1 MESPPLLPERKIKL
15 NLLANKSQ
23 TSRHAAQPCPCPVG
37 QEADFA
43 TERSPVGQ
51 GCGSQLGAAP
61 TPPQWGN
68 PGKSKGKVLGKE
80 AETPRGA
87 QHCER
92 ASATGRRGR
101 WRPSPLHPLSVPHP
115 SPAQKGGGPQAET
128 YNLGQAEA
136 GGLEQEPELEKRGAA
151 GHGEGGRHRAAVA
164 SSRRAQVWQQP
175 RLHSRTPEE
184 EGAH

>member
-1 MESPPLLPERKIKL
+1 METI
-15 NLLANKSQ
+15 
-23 TSRHAAQPCPCPVG
+23 
-37 QEADFA
+37 
-43 TERSPVGQ
+43 
-51 GCGSQLGAAP
+51 
-61 TPPQWGN
+61 
-68 PGKSKGKVLGKE
+68 
-80 AETPRGA
+80 
-87 QHCER
+87 
-92 ASATGRRGR
+92 
-101 WRPSPLHPLSVPHP
+101 PSPSPI
-115 SPAQKGGGPQAET
+115 PAQRREGGDDQAET